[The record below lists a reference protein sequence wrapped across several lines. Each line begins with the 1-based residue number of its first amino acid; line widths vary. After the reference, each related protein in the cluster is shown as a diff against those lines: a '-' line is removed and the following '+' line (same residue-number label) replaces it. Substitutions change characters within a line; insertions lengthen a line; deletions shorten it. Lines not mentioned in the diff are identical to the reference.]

1 MNNDDLKLLRQP
13 KESYGTAY
21 ETHLFEQ
28 YKLYV
33 EMADRISARRM
44 LANSFFLGV
53 HTALIS
59 AFSVLIKEN
68 FFPSSFIG
76 IVPFIAAI
84 MLCYVWWRI
93 VKSYRQLNSGK
104 FKVVREFEKLLPT
117 APYDAEWIALGE
129 GKISNLYLPLT
140 HIENWVPLCFGLLY
154 AILSIITYLQPFIL
168 YCTN

>member
-1 MNNDDLKLLRQP
+1 M
-13 KESYGTAY
+13 
-21 ETHLFEQ
+21 
-28 YKLYV
+28 
-33 EMADRISARRM
+33 
-44 LANSFFLGV
+44 
-53 HTALIS
+53 
-59 AFSVLIKEN
+59 
-68 FFPSSFIG
+68 
-76 IVPFIAAI
+76 PFVAAI

-104 FKVVREFEKLLPT
+104 FKVVREFEQLLPT